1 MDIKPINTPSEPG
14 KPTVIAGPCAAEDE
28 QQIMVVAR
36 RLAAMGIRIM
46 RAGVWK
52 PRTKPGSFEGRGDV
66 ALDWLVRAKAE
77 TGLAIATEV
86 ATPSHVEKC
95 LKHGIDVMWIGA
107 RTTTNPFAMQAL
119 ADSMRG
125 TDITVMVKNPV
136 SPDVDLW
143 IGALERLNNAGIT
156 RMAAIHRGFQI
167 FGDKT
172 YRNAPMWNIPI
183 ELRRRIPQIPII
195 GDPSHIGGRR
205 DMVEILSQEA
215 LDMGFDGLMIECHPA
230 PEKALSDAAQQ
241 LTPDALDD
249 MLGRL
254 IVRDRCN
261 KGEELTAMRH
271 EIDQLDDQLIS
282 ILTQRMAVSRK
293 IGRYKK
299 QENMTVLQSA
309 RYNDILERR
318 LKQCEKELSPT
329 FMRHIFEN
337 IHEESIR
344 QQLQIINT

>member
-1 MDIKPINTPSEPG
+1 
-14 KPTVIAGPCAAEDE
+14 
-28 QQIMVVAR
+28 
-36 RLAAMGIRIM
+36 
-46 RAGVWK
+46 
-52 PRTKPGSFEGRGDV
+52 
-66 ALDWLVRAKAE
+66 
-77 TGLAIATEV
+77 
-86 ATPSHVEKC
+86 
-95 LKHGIDVMWIGA
+95 
-107 RTTTNPFAMQAL
+107 
-119 ADSMRG
+119 
-125 TDITVMVKNPV
+125 MVKNPV

-293 IGRYKK
+293 IGSYKK